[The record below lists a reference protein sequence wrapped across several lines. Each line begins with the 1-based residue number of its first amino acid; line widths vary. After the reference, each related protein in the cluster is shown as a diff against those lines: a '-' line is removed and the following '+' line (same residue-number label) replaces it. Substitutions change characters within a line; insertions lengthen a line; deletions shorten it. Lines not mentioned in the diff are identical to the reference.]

1 MQFDYVWL
9 RDTCRSAVCYNP
21 KTSQRMIDTA
31 SIDLNIRPADTKVT
45 DGHLVLTCKS
55 CYGHL
60 LKICYLDDLYLVDL
74 WTQIFFLL
82 HSNTGDRFC
91 LFFL

>member
-45 DGHLVLTCKS
+45 DGLLVLTCKS
-55 CYGHL
+55 FYGHL
-60 LKICYLDDLYLVDL
+60 VNILENVNFVDL
-74 WTQIFFLL
+74 WTQSFVKQ
-82 HSNTGDRFC
+82 
-91 LFFL
+91 